1 MVVIFVLEHLPALS
15 NGPICKNRANTSYI
29 YWKSS
34 KHIGVGHGLR
44 GLGMSRTK
52 MRKTARDKL
61 ENMTPQE
68 RSKAVRSI
76 SCRETMTDANWVFA
90 NDTMAD
96 VLDDLTQNNWDHV
109 FVVNKEGV
117 PMGRIHAVD
126 VLKIVAKKNV
136 ERSVA
141 WMLSVPAKQLI
152 HLPPLT
158 VKSNTPLLK
167 AGALMLTHDL
177 NQVAV
182 VNQQGVLVG
191 VVGHNTMAKNL
202 PRFIL

>member
-1 MVVIFVLEHLPALS
+1 
-15 NGPICKNRANTSYI
+15 
-29 YWKSS
+29 
-34 KHIGVGHGLR
+34 
-44 GLGMSRTK
+44 MSRTK
-52 MRKTARDKL
+52 MRKSSREKL
-61 ENMTPQE
+61 EKMTPQE
-68 RSKAVRSI
+68 RSKAVRDI
-76 SCRETMTDANWVFA
+76 TCRETMIDANWVFA

-152 HLPPLT
+152 TLPPLT

-167 AGALMLTHDL
+167 AGALLLTHDL
-177 NQVAV
+177 TQVAV
-182 VNQQGVLVG
+182 VNQDGVLVG
-191 VVGHNTMAKNL
+191 VVGHKTMAKVL

>member
-1 MVVIFVLEHLPALS
+1 
-15 NGPICKNRANTSYI
+15 
-29 YWKSS
+29 
-34 KHIGVGHGLR
+34 
-44 GLGMSRTK
+44 MSRTK
-52 MRKTARDKL
+52 MRKSSREKL
-61 ENMTPQE
+61 EKMTPQE
-68 RSKAVRSI
+68 RSKAVRDI
-76 SCRETMTDANWVFA
+76 TCRETMIDANWVFA

-152 HLPPLT
+152 TLPPLT

-167 AGALMLTHDL
+167 AGALLLTHGL
-177 NQVAV
+177 TQVAV
-182 VNQQGVLVG
+182 VNQEGVLVG
-191 VVGHNTMAKNL
+191 VVGHKTMAKVL

>member
-1 MVVIFVLEHLPALS
+1 MS
-15 NGPICKNRANTSYI
+15 RSKMK
-29 YWKSS
+29 KSS
-34 KHIGVGHGLR
+34 RSK
-44 GLGMSRTK
+44 SEK
-52 MRKTARDKL
+52 
-61 ENMTPQE
+61 MTPQE
-68 RSKAVRSI
+68 RSRIVRSI
-76 SCRETMTDANWVFA
+76 ICLDTMTDANWVFA
-90 NDTMAD
+90 HDTMAD
-96 VLDDLTQNNWDHV
+96 VVDDLTQNDWDHV

-152 HLPPLT
+152 NLPPLT
-158 VKSNTPLLK
+158 VKTNTPLLK

-177 NQVAV
+177 NQIAV
-182 VNQQGVLVG
+182 VNSDGVLVG
-191 VVGHNTMAKNL
+191 VVGYKTMAKQL

>member
-1 MVVIFVLEHLPALS
+1 
-15 NGPICKNRANTSYI
+15 
-29 YWKSS
+29 
-34 KHIGVGHGLR
+34 
-44 GLGMSRTK
+44 
-52 MRKTARDKL
+52 
-61 ENMTPQE
+61 
-68 RSKAVRSI
+68 
-76 SCRETMTDANWVFA
+76 MTDANWVFA

-152 HLPPLT
+152 NLPPLT
-158 VKSNTPLLK
+158 VKSDTPLLK

-177 NQVAV
+177 NQIAV

-191 VVGHNTMAKNL
+191 VVGHKTMAKIL

>member
-1 MVVIFVLEHLPALS
+1 
-15 NGPICKNRANTSYI
+15 
-29 YWKSS
+29 
-34 KHIGVGHGLR
+34 
-44 GLGMSRTK
+44 
-52 MRKTARDKL
+52 MRKTVRDKL

-76 SCRETMTDANWVFA
+76 SCRETMTNANWVFA

-152 HLPPLT
+152 NLPPLT

-182 VNQQGVLVG
+182 VNQQGVLIG
-191 VVGHNTMAKNL
+191 VVGHKTMAKNL

>member
-1 MVVIFVLEHLPALS
+1 MS
-15 NGPICKNRANTSYI
+15 RSKMK
-29 YWKSS
+29 KSS
-34 KHIGVGHGLR
+34 RSK
-44 GLGMSRTK
+44 SEK
-52 MRKTARDKL
+52 
-61 ENMTPQE
+61 MTPQE
-68 RSKAVRSI
+68 RSRIVRSI
-76 SCRETMTDANWVFA
+76 TCRETMVEANWVFA

-96 VLDDLTQNNWDHV
+96 VLDDLTQNDWDHV

-152 HLPPLT
+152 NLPPLT
-158 VKSNTPLLK
+158 VKTNTPLLK

-177 NQVAV
+177 NQIAV
-182 VNQQGVLVG
+182 VNPDGVLVG
-191 VVGHNTMAKNL
+191 VVGHKTMAKHL

>member
-1 MVVIFVLEHLPALS
+1 
-15 NGPICKNRANTSYI
+15 
-29 YWKSS
+29 
-34 KHIGVGHGLR
+34 
-44 GLGMSRTK
+44 MSRTK
-52 MRKTARDKL
+52 MRKSARDKL
-61 ENMTPQE
+61 EKITPLE
-68 RSKAVRSI
+68 RSKAVRGI
-76 SCRETMTDANWVFA
+76 TCRETMTDANWVFA

-152 HLPPLT
+152 TLPPLT

-167 AGALMLTHDL
+167 AGALLLTHDL
-177 NQVAV
+177 TQVAV
-182 VNQQGVLVG
+182 VNQDGVLVG
-191 VVGHNTMAKNL
+191 VVGHKTMAKVL

>member
-1 MVVIFVLEHLPALS
+1 
-15 NGPICKNRANTSYI
+15 
-29 YWKSS
+29 
-34 KHIGVGHGLR
+34 
-44 GLGMSRTK
+44 MSRTK
-52 MRKTARDKL
+52 MRKSARDKL
-61 ENMTPQE
+61 EKMTPIE
-68 RSKAVRSI
+68 RSKAVRGI
-76 SCRETMTDANWVFA
+76 TCRETMTDANWVFA

-152 HLPPLT
+152 NLPPLT

-167 AGALMLTHDL
+167 AGALMLAHDL
-177 NQVAV
+177 NQIAV
-182 VNQQGVLVG
+182 VNQDGVLVG
-191 VVGHNTMAKNL
+191 VVGHKTMAKIL

>member
-1 MVVIFVLEHLPALS
+1 
-15 NGPICKNRANTSYI
+15 
-29 YWKSS
+29 
-34 KHIGVGHGLR
+34 
-44 GLGMSRTK
+44 MSRTK
-52 MRKTARDKL
+52 MRKTVRDKL

-76 SCRETMTDANWVFA
+76 SCRETMTNANWVFA

-152 HLPPLT
+152 NLPPLT

-182 VNQQGVLVG
+182 VNQQGVLIG
-191 VVGHNTMAKNL
+191 VVGHKTMAKNL

>member
-1 MVVIFVLEHLPALS
+1 
-15 NGPICKNRANTSYI
+15 
-29 YWKSS
+29 
-34 KHIGVGHGLR
+34 
-44 GLGMSRTK
+44 MSRTK

-61 ENMTPQE
+61 EKMTPLE
-68 RSKAVRSI
+68 RSKAVRGI
-76 SCRETMTDANWVFA
+76 TCRETMTDANWVFA

-141 WMLSVPAKQLI
+141 WMLSIPAKQLI
-152 HLPPLT
+152 NLPPLT

-177 NQVAV
+177 NQIAV
-182 VNQQGVLVG
+182 VNQDGVLVG
-191 VVGHNTMAKNL
+191 VVGHKTMAKTL

>member
-1 MVVIFVLEHLPALS
+1 
-15 NGPICKNRANTSYI
+15 
-29 YWKSS
+29 
-34 KHIGVGHGLR
+34 
-44 GLGMSRTK
+44 MSRTK
-52 MRKTARDKL
+52 MRKSARDKL
-61 ENMTPQE
+61 EKITPLE
-68 RSKAVRSI
+68 RSKAVRGI
-76 SCRETMTDANWVFA
+76 TCRETMTDANWVFA

-152 HLPPLT
+152 NLPPLT

-177 NQVAV
+177 NQIAV
-182 VNQQGVLVG
+182 VNQDGVLVG
-191 VVGHNTMAKNL
+191 VVGHKTMAKIL

>member
-1 MVVIFVLEHLPALS
+1 
-15 NGPICKNRANTSYI
+15 
-29 YWKSS
+29 
-34 KHIGVGHGLR
+34 
-44 GLGMSRTK
+44 

-117 PMGRIHAVD
+117 PMGRIHAVY

-152 HLPPLT
+152 NLPPLT
-158 VKSNTPLLK
+158 VKSDTPLLK

-191 VVGHNTMAKNL
+191 VVGHKTMAKNL

>member
-1 MVVIFVLEHLPALS
+1 
-15 NGPICKNRANTSYI
+15 
-29 YWKSS
+29 
-34 KHIGVGHGLR
+34 
-44 GLGMSRTK
+44 
-52 MRKTARDKL
+52 MRKTVRDKL

-152 HLPPLT
+152 NLPPLT

-177 NQVAV
+177 NQIAV
-182 VNQQGVLVG
+182 VNQQGVLIG
-191 VVGHNTMAKNL
+191 VVGHKTMAKNL

>member
-1 MVVIFVLEHLPALS
+1 
-15 NGPICKNRANTSYI
+15 
-29 YWKSS
+29 
-34 KHIGVGHGLR
+34 
-44 GLGMSRTK
+44 
-52 MRKTARDKL
+52 MRKSARDKL
-61 ENMTPQE
+61 EKMTPLE
-68 RSKAVRSI
+68 RSKAVRGI
-76 SCRETMTDANWVFA
+76 TCRETMTDANWVFA

-141 WMLSVPAKQLI
+141 WMLSIPAKQLI
-152 HLPPLT
+152 NLPPLT

-177 NQVAV
+177 NQIAV
-182 VNQQGVLVG
+182 VNQEGVLVG
-191 VVGHNTMAKNL
+191 VVGHKTMAKTL

>member
-1 MVVIFVLEHLPALS
+1 MV
-15 NGPICKNRANTSYI
+15 
-29 YWKSS
+29 
-34 KHIGVGHGLR
+34 
-44 GLGMSRTK
+44 
-52 MRKTARDKL
+52 
-61 ENMTPQE
+61 
-68 RSKAVRSI
+68 
-76 SCRETMTDANWVFA
+76 DANWVFA

-96 VLDDLTQNNWDHV
+96 VLDDLTQNDWDHV

-152 HLPPLT
+152 NLPPLT
-158 VKSNTPLLK
+158 VKTNTPLLK

-177 NQVAV
+177 NQIAV
-182 VNQQGVLVG
+182 VNSDGVLVG
-191 VVGHNTMAKNL
+191 VVGYKTMAKHL

>member
-1 MVVIFVLEHLPALS
+1 
-15 NGPICKNRANTSYI
+15 
-29 YWKSS
+29 
-34 KHIGVGHGLR
+34 
-44 GLGMSRTK
+44 MSRTK
-52 MRKTARDKL
+52 MRKSARDKL
-61 ENMTPQE
+61 EKMTPIE
-68 RSKAVRSI
+68 RSKAVRGI
-76 SCRETMTDANWVFA
+76 TCRETMTDANWVFA

-152 HLPPLT
+152 NLPPLT

-167 AGALMLTHDL
+167 AGALMLAHDL
-177 NQVAV
+177 NQIAV
-182 VNQQGVLVG
+182 VNQDGVLVG
-191 VVGHNTMAKNL
+191 VVGHKTMAKVL

>member
-1 MVVIFVLEHLPALS
+1 
-15 NGPICKNRANTSYI
+15 
-29 YWKSS
+29 
-34 KHIGVGHGLR
+34 
-44 GLGMSRTK
+44 

-61 ENMTPQE
+61 EKMSPQE

-76 SCRETMTDANWVFA
+76 NCRETMTDANWVFA

-117 PMGRIHAVD
+117 PMG
-126 VLKIVAKKNV
+126 
-136 ERSVA
+136 SVA

-152 HLPPLT
+152 NLPPLT
-158 VKSNTPLLK
+158 VKSDTPLLK

-191 VVGHNTMAKNL
+191 VVGYKTMAKNL

>member
-1 MVVIFVLEHLPALS
+1 
-15 NGPICKNRANTSYI
+15 
-29 YWKSS
+29 
-34 KHIGVGHGLR
+34 
-44 GLGMSRTK
+44 
-52 MRKTARDKL
+52 MRKSARDKL
-61 ENMTPQE
+61 EKMTPLE
-68 RSKAVRSI
+68 RSKAVRGI
-76 SCRETMTDANWVFA
+76 TCRETMTDANWVFA

-152 HLPPLT
+152 NLPPLT

-177 NQVAV
+177 NQIAV
-182 VNQQGVLVG
+182 VNQDGVLVG
-191 VVGHNTMAKNL
+191 VVGHKTMAKIL